1 MIVRISPSSAFG
13 RVNAPPS
20 KSMAHRLLICGALS
34 KQSVISGVAFSK
46 DIEATLSCLK
56 ALGAKIVI
64 EGDTVTIGGID
75 INKTAASQVLF
86 CNESGSTLRFLIPL
100 CLLFGQP
107 FTLGGS
113 QRLMERPLAVY
124 DEICKSQGI
133 IFKQGETSLSLCG
146 KLSAGKYTVRGDISS
161 QFISGLMFALPLLQ
175 QDSIIEITGNLE
187 SASYLNLTVK
197 ALADFGVQITRYDE
211 RTFYIKGNQ
220 TYKGRDLKV
229 EGDYSNAA
237 FLEAFNLI
245 GGNVVVSNLSKISAQ
260 GDRVYK
266 KMLAQIREGAPTLD
280 ISDCPDLA
288 PVLIASAALKNGAVF
303 TGTRRLKIKESD
315 RGAAMAEELSKFGC
329 DIKVFENK
337 IAVPKCEL
345 YSPKLPLSSHNDHRI
360 AMALSVVASVYG
372 GEIYGAEAVS
382 KSFPDYFERLNSL
395 GIKTEVITLNET

>member
-1 MIVRISPSSAFG
+1 MIVKISPSQAFG
-13 RVNAPPS
+13 RVKAPPS
-20 KSMAHRLLICGALS
+20 KSMAHRLLICGAFS

-46 DIEATLSCLK
+46 DIEATLGCLK
-56 ALGAKIVI
+56 ALGARINI
-64 EGDTVTIGGID
+64 ENDIVTIGGID
-75 INKTAASQVLF
+75 INNSPNDNKMF

-100 CLLFGQP
+100 CLLFGHS

-113 QRLMERPLAVY
+113 QRLMERSLSVY
-124 DEICKSQGI
+124 DEICKNQGI
-133 IFKQGETSLSLCG
+133 TFSQSATSLSLCG

-175 QDSIIEITGNLE
+175 QDSIIEITGKLE

-220 TYKGRDLKV
+220 TYKSRKLKV

-237 FLEAFNLI
+237 FFEAFNLI
-245 GGNVVVSNLSKISAQ
+245 GGNVAVSNLSKISAQ

-266 KMLAQIREGAPTLD
+266 KMMDEIREGTPTLD

-303 TGTRRLKIKESD
+303 TGTHRLKIKESD

-329 DIKVFENK
+329 DITVFENK
-337 IAVPKCEL
+337 IVVPKCKM

-360 AMALSVVASVYG
+360 AMALSVIASVYG
-372 GEIYGAEAVS
+372 GEIYGAQAVS
-382 KSFPDYFERLNSL
+382 KSFPDYFEKLNSL

>member
-1 MIVRISPSSAFG
+1 MIVKISPSQAFG
-13 RVNAPPS
+13 RVKAPPS
-20 KSMAHRLLICGALS
+20 KSMAHRLLICGAFS

-46 DIEATLSCLK
+46 DIEATLGCLK
-56 ALGAKIVI
+56 ALGARINI
-64 EGDTVTIGGID
+64 ENDIVTIGGID
-75 INKTAASQVLF
+75 INNPPNDNKMF

-100 CLLFGQP
+100 CLLFGHS

-113 QRLMERPLAVY
+113 QRLMERSLSVY
-124 DEICKSQGI
+124 DEICKNQGI
-133 IFKQGETSLSLCG
+133 TFSQSATSLSLCG

-175 QDSIIEITGNLE
+175 HDSIIEITGKLE

-220 TYKGRDLKV
+220 TYKSRKLKV

-245 GGNVVVSNLSKISAQ
+245 GGNVAVSNLSKISAQ

-266 KMLAQIREGAPTLD
+266 KMMDEIREGTPTLD

-303 TGTRRLKIKESD
+303 TGTHRLKIKESD

-329 DIKVFENK
+329 DITVFENK
-337 IAVPKCEL
+337 IVVPKCKM

-360 AMALSVVASVYG
+360 AMALSVIASVYG
-372 GEIYGAEAVS
+372 GEIYGAQAVS
-382 KSFPDYFERLNSL
+382 KSFPDYFEKLNSL

>member
-1 MIVRISPSSAFG
+1 MIVKISPSQAFG
-13 RVNAPPS
+13 RVKAPPS

-46 DIEATLSCLK
+46 DIEATLGCLK
-56 ALGAKIVI
+56 ALGARINI
-64 EGDTVTIGGID
+64 ENDIVTIGGID
-75 INKTAASQVLF
+75 INNPPNDNKMF

-100 CLLFGQP
+100 CLLFGHS

-113 QRLMERPLAVY
+113 QRLMERSLSVY
-124 DEICKSQGI
+124 DEICKNQGI
-133 IFKQGETSLSLCG
+133 TFSQSATSLSLCG

-175 QDSIIEITGNLE
+175 QDSIIEITGKLE

-220 TYKGRDLKV
+220 TYKSRKLKV

-245 GGNVVVSNLSKISAQ
+245 GGNVAVSNLSKISAQ

-266 KMLAQIREGAPTLD
+266 KMMDEIREGTPTLD

-303 TGTRRLKIKESD
+303 TGTHRLKIKESD

-329 DIKVFENK
+329 DITVFENK
-337 IAVPKCEL
+337 IVVPKCKL

-360 AMALSVVASVYG
+360 AMALSVIASVYG
-372 GEIYGAEAVS
+372 GEIYGAQAVS
-382 KSFPDYFERLNSL
+382 KSFPDYFEKLNSL

>member
-1 MIVRISPSSAFG
+1 MIVKISPSQAFG
-13 RVNAPPS
+13 RVKAPPS

-46 DIEATLSCLK
+46 DIEATLGCLK
-56 ALGAKIVI
+56 ALGAKINI
-64 EGDTVTIGGID
+64 ENDTVTIGGID
-75 INKTAASQVLF
+75 INNIPKDNKMF

-107 FTLGGS
+107 FTLTGS
-113 QRLMERPLAVY
+113 QRLMERSLSVY
-124 DEICKSQGI
+124 DEICKNQGI
-133 IFKQGETSLSLCG
+133 TFSQSATSLSLCG

-175 QDSIIEITGNLE
+175 QDSIIEITGKLE

-220 TYKGRDLKV
+220 TYKSRKLKV

-237 FLEAFNLI
+237 FFEAFNLI
-245 GGNVVVSNLSKISAQ
+245 GGNVAVSNLSKISAQ

-266 KMLAQIREGAPTLD
+266 KMMDEIGEGTPTLD

-303 TGTRRLKIKESD
+303 TGTHRLKIKESD

-337 IAVPKCEL
+337 IVVPKCEL

-360 AMALSVVASVYG
+360 AMALSVVASLYG
-372 GEIYGAEAVS
+372 GEIYGAQAVS
-382 KSFPDYFERLNSL
+382 KSFPDYFEKLNSI
-395 GIKTEVITLNET
+395 GIKTEVIKLNET

>member
-1 MIVRISPSSAFG
+1 MIVKIIPSRAFG

-34 KQSVISGVAFSK
+34 KQSVISGVSFSK

-64 EGDTVTIGGID
+64 EGDTITIGGID

-175 QDSIIEITGNLE
+175 QDSIIEITGKLE

-220 TYKGRDLKV
+220 TYKSRDLKV

-237 FLEAFNLI
+237 FFEAFNLI
-245 GGNVVVSNLSKISAQ
+245 GGNVAVSNLSKISAQ

-266 KMLAQIREGAPTLD
+266 KMLAQIREGAPSLD

-337 IAVPKCEL
+337 IAVPKSEL

>member
-34 KQSVISGVAFSK
+34 KQSVITGVAFSK
-46 DIEATLSCLK
+46 DIEATLGCLK
-56 ALGAKIVI
+56 ALGAQIVI

-113 QRLMERPLAVY
+113 QRLMERSLAVY

-133 IFKQGETSLSLCG
+133 TFKQCATSLSLCG
-146 KLSAGKYTVRGDISS
+146 KLSSGKYTVRGDISS

-220 TYKGRDLKV
+220 TYKSRDLKV

-237 FLEAFNLI
+237 FFEAFNLI

-337 IAVPKCEL
+337 IAVPKSEL

>member
-64 EGDTVTIGGID
+64 EDDTVTIGGID

-220 TYKGRDLKV
+220 TYKSRDLKV

-237 FLEAFNLI
+237 FFEAFNLI
-245 GGNVVVSNLSKISAQ
+245 GGNVAVSNLSKISAQ

-337 IAVPKCEL
+337 IAVPKSEL

>member
-1 MIVRISPSSAFG
+1 MIVKISPSQAFG
-13 RVNAPPS
+13 RVKAPPS

-46 DIEATLSCLK
+46 DIEATLGCLK
-56 ALGAKIVI
+56 ALGARINI
-64 EGDTVTIGGID
+64 ENDTVTIGGID
-75 INKTAASQVLF
+75 INNPPNDNKMF

-100 CLLFGQP
+100 CLLFGHS

-113 QRLMERPLAVY
+113 QRLMERSLSVY
-124 DEICKSQGI
+124 DEICKNQGI
-133 IFKQGETSLSLCG
+133 TFSQSATSLSLCG

-175 QDSIIEITGNLE
+175 QDSIIEITGKLE

-220 TYKGRDLKV
+220 TYKSRKLKV

-237 FLEAFNLI
+237 FLEAFNLV
-245 GGNVVVSNLSKISAQ
+245 GGNVAVSNLSKISAQ

-266 KMLAQIREGAPTLD
+266 KMMDEIREGTPTLD

-303 TGTRRLKIKESD
+303 TGTHRLKIKESD

-329 DIKVFENK
+329 DITVFENK
-337 IAVPKCEL
+337 IVVPKCKM

-360 AMALSVVASVYG
+360 AMALSVIASVYG
-372 GEIYGAEAVS
+372 GEIYGAQAVS